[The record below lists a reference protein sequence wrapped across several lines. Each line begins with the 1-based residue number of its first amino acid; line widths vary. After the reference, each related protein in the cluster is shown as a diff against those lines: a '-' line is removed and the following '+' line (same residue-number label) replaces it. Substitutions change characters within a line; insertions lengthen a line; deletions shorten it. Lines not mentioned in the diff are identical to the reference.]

1 MASNHEPNSWGNDS
15 NMTEPTCS
23 NPPVTKSQIIIYDI
37 ILSFYWLMMIV
48 GLRGLWQ
55 IPIAM
60 CHIALFNLRKRLNL
74 AGILIGQV
82 IKSPRMKSTFGTR
95 GLIALEFLNIILTTC
110 NLVQYYLEIGYEKH
124 IGFCSTIVVIFYL
137 MILAIRR
144 VEAGGRKMAIYI
156 VAVMTAALITM
167 VTAEH
172 YDDPRMFGI
181 AMMVVIND
189 WFYIVKMVKAVK
201 TCCLSIELTI
211 PSVTSN

>member
-1 MASNHEPNSWGNDS
+1 MASNQEPNSWGNDS
-15 NMTEPTCS
+15 NLTDPTCS
-23 NPPVTKSQIIIYDI
+23 DPPVNKSQIIIYNI
-37 ILSFYWLMMIV
+37 ILSFYWLMMIM

-55 IPIAM
+55 IPIAL
-60 CHIALFNLRKRLNL
+60 CHIAVFNLRRRLNL

-82 IKSPRMKSTFGTR
+82 VKSPRMKSIFGTR
-95 GLIALEFLNIILTTC
+95 GLIILETLNIILTTC
-110 NLVQYYLEIGYEKH
+110 NLVKFYLEGGYEKL
-124 IGFCSTIVVIFYL
+124 IGFCFTIFVIFYL
-137 MILAIRR
+137 MVLAIRR

-156 VAVMTAALITM
+156 VVVMTAALITM
-167 VTAEH
+167 VTAEY

-189 WFYIVKMVKAVK
+189 WFYLMKMIKAVK